1 MRQRIVLGVLAI
13 GIAGLYV
20 ELLVLTIGVAASL
33 PPPSWWSHVFPTHVS
48 SAILWMVLC
57 HTTAILV
64 VALPFAYL
72 IARLYGR
79 VAVLLALAI
88 TFALYAVDP
97 LPTLISH
104 FGGFSAR
111 MKVITLVDALKLLG
125 VLPGLVWLFGRMTSN
140 NRFERS
146 RER

>member
-20 ELLVLTIGVAASL
+20 ELLLRTIGVAASL
-33 PPPSWWSHVFPTHVS
+33 PPPSWWSHVFQTHIS
-48 SAILWMVLC
+48 SVILWMVLC

-64 VALPFAYL
+64 VALPFAYV

-88 TFALYAVDP
+88 TFALYAADP
-97 LPTLISH
+97 LPTLISY

-111 MKVITLVDALKLLG
+111 MKVITLFDALKLLG
-125 VLPGLVWLFGRMTSN
+125 VLPGLVWLFGRPTSN
-140 NRFERS
+140 HIERTH
-146 RER
+146 EG